1 MRLHSSSSFA
11 GFKLCF
17 RRVATGV
24 ASIRQ
29 DAFTYRRGSFTVEK
43 GTYQIPIVFLNTVRN
58 IRWPWACLSDQAYQV
73 CHRAQERYTYAMGS
87 PIGLT
92 PLRLRS
98 QCGDKTLGIVVIFM
112 SR

>member
-43 GTYQIPIVFLNTVRN
+43 GMYQIPIVFLNTV
-58 IRWPWACLSDQAYQV
+58 
-73 CHRAQERYTYAMGS
+73 YTLEMGLL
-87 PIGLT
+87 IGPSVPSL
-92 PLRLRS
+92 P
-98 QCGDKTLGIVVIFM
+98 
-112 SR
+112 